1 MDINTIDDLLNGI
14 EKTAKYGLKKFEE
27 LEESRQ
33 THTTDE
39 EGVLYLIR
47 SNRIVG
53 TLDMLN
59 IILDWVD
66 GENVTLE
73 ELYLEYL
80 KIL

>member
-59 IILDWVD
+59 IILDWVGD
-66 GENVTLE
+66 EDVTLE

-80 KIL
+80 KNL

>member
-1 MDINTIDDLLNGI
+1 MDINTIDNLLNGI

-59 IILDWVD
+59 IILDCVSD
-66 GENVTLE
+66 ENVTLE

-80 KIL
+80 KTL

>member
-1 MDINTIDDLLNGI
+1 MEINTIDNLLNGI
-14 EKTAKYGLKKFEE
+14 EKTAKYGLKKLEE

-80 KIL
+80 KNL

>member
-1 MDINTIDDLLNGI
+1 MDVNTIDNLLNGI

-59 IILDWVD
+59 IILDWVGD
-66 GENVTLE
+66 EDVTLE

-80 KIL
+80 KNL

>member
-1 MDINTIDDLLNGI
+1 MEINTIDNLLNGI

-59 IILDWVD
+59 IILDWVGD
-66 GENVTLE
+66 EDVTLE

-80 KIL
+80 ETL